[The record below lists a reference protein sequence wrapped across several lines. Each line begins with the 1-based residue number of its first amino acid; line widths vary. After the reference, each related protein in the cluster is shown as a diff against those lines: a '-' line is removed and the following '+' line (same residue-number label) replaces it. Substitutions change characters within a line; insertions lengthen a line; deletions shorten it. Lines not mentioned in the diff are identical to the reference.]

1 MKSFTLDIKT
11 KIIFGKDSIARLA
24 SELNGNYK
32 KVLLHYGSGRIKK
45 SGLYD
50 NIVKI
55 LQDNNC
61 EIFELSGVEPNP
73 KLGLVRQGVEIAKD
87 KNIDLILALGGGS
100 VIDSA
105 KAIGIG
111 ALYDGD
117 VWDFYTGKANPS
129 ITIPVGVVLTIPAT
143 GSESSTGSVITN
155 EDGLYKRATGGN
167 FMRPKFAILDPTY
180 TLTLPSNQ
188 TFAGVMD
195 ILSHV
200 FERYFTQTNNVDL
213 TDNLGEATM
222 KTVIKNAYLLK
233 ENPQNFDAR
242 AEIMFAGTIAHNG
255 LLGAGRE
262 EDWASHDIGHEISA
276 LYGTTHG
283 ETLSI
288 IFPAWMKYVYKENLD
303 RFVQFATNVW
313 GVSDQGNSKE
323 EVALE
328 GIKKFEEFLTDM
340 GLPKSFTEANL
351 PFDGIELM
359 ASKASENGPFG
370 SFKKLNKEDLINIYS
385 MAKE

>member
-1 MKSFTLDIKT
+1 MKNFTLDIKT
-11 KIIFGKDSIARLA
+11 RIIFGKDSLSRLA
-24 SELNGNYK
+24 SELEGNYK
-32 KVLLHYGSGRIKK
+32 NILLHYGSDRIKK
-45 SGLYD
+45 TGLYD
-50 NIVKI
+50 NIVNI
-55 LQDNNC
+55 LKDNNC
-61 EIFELSGVEPNP
+61 QVFELPGVEPNP

-87 KNIDLILALGGGS
+87 KNIDLILAVGGGS

-117 VWDFYTGKANPS
+117 VWDFYTGEASTNE
-129 ITIPVGVVLTIPAT
+129 TLPVGVILTIPAT

-155 EDGLYKRATGGN
+155 EDGLYKRATGGH

-200 FERYFTQTNNVDL
+200 FERYFTQTKNVDL
-213 TDNLGEATM
+213 TDSLCEATM
-222 KTVIKNAYLLK
+222 KTVIKNAYILK

-262 EDWASHDIGHEISA
+262 EDWASHDIGHEISG

-303 RFVQFATNVW
+303 IFAQFATNVW
-313 GVSDQGNSKE
+313 GVSEQGMSKE
-323 EVALE
+323 ELALE
-328 GIKKFEEFLTDM
+328 GINKFEEFLTDM
-340 GLPKSFTEANL
+340 GLPKSFTEASL
-351 PFDGIELM
+351 PLDEIELM
-359 ASKASENGPFG
+359 ANKATENGPLG
-370 SFKKLNKEDLINIYS
+370 GLKKLNKEDLINIYNL
-385 MAKE
+385 AK